1 MRNCKINCTKTIA
14 PISSNKEMKS
24 TKFQT
29 IKEEDRLEEMKEK
42 CRNYFSVECLVCS
55 TEVGVYEA
63 DEKIY
68 YFFHV
73 IPGLG

>member
-1 MRNCKINCTKTIA
+1 MRNCKINCTKTIT
-14 PISSNKEMKS
+14 PISSNKESKS
-24 TKFQT
+24 NQ
-29 IKEEDRLEEMKEK
+29 IQSINEDKLEEMKEK
-42 CRNYFSVECLVCS
+42 CRNYFSVECFVCS